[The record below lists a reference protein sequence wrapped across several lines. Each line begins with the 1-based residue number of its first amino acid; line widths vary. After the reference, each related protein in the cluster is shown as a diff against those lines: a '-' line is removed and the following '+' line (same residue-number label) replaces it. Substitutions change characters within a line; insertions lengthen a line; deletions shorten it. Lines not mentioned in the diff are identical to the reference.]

1 MQLKD
6 TWCLW
11 CVSGDIVSYL
21 KTCRLYVKDW
31 GMTCSRRKD
40 TGDRH
45 VETKIPQCRWT
56 NSKQREHQLPEVQY
70 QWAQT
75 RQLVWT
81 RTSTRRTQ
89 TMSVKT
95 VPQLLSAGRQHT
107 HSPVVHNRNTWKD
120 NGASSRRLLWCPAN
134 KHLPQETEKQ
144 NKTVLL
150 QNLSCLEKGQRSCG
164 PV

>member
-1 MQLKD
+1 
-6 TWCLW
+6 
-11 CVSGDIVSYL
+11 
-21 KTCRLYVKDW
+21 
-31 GMTCSRRKD
+31 MTCSRRKD

-120 NGASSRRLLWCPAN
+120 NGASSRRLHCQRNKIKLSSFRICPVW
-134 KHLPQETEKQ
+134 KKD
-144 NKTVLL
+144 
-150 QNLSCLEKGQRSCG
+150 KGVVDLFTGADSNVTTRAAILFYTTWRTSNIF
-164 PV
+164 